1 MDHIAR
7 SSDWIT
13 TERTKDIVSG
23 KLGFTEHHRDRSPE
37 SNLRP
42 SAVESFPVVCAFCA
56 FLRLFRFVFPL
67 RLCVFA

>member
-42 SAVESFPVVCAFCA
+42 AAVESFPVVCAFCGYFDLSSLCA
-56 FLRLFRFVFPL
+56 F
-67 RLCVFA
+67 A